1 MRIYGFEVGFYYTK
15 WNIKSIT
22 QYLKKSDNSDLTEEL
37 YNAVEI
43 KPSLSLLYY
52 FHNNLLVYPIIV
64 AQ

>member
-1 MRIYGFEVGFYYTK
+1 MRIYSFEVGFYYTK

-43 KPSLSLLYY
+43 KPSLSFLYY